1 MPMDEYD
8 MCHVVSYD
16 IIINVYN
23 NDDIVSVINDVITN
37 YNLEN
42 TEELRESF
50 YKIINEIRYSFN
62 ILEYRTITNIGSRL
76 IIYQRN
82 KRLNCLIQV

>member
-1 MPMDEYD
+1 MDEYD